1 MQECGHGTHLAI
13 RMLGLGRPEHGKGE
27 DVSYQAEAGELQSRS
42 ESNLN
47 DPTFSKAALEV
58 LGR

>member
-27 DVSYQAEAGELQSRS
+27 DVSYQAEAGVLMGNFRAGV
-42 ESNLN
+42 
-47 DPTFSKAALEV
+47 KAT
-58 LGR
+58 